1 MEIIFKKH
9 LKWVQDK
16 STRKV
21 DRKNR
26 TRKKKILWKRDFI
39 FCQML
44 EITLNLLK
52 DLESNT
58 EDELYYV
65 LQDILMLHS
74 DM

>member
-1 MEIIFKKH
+1 
-9 LKWVQDK
+9 
-16 STRKV
+16 
-21 DRKNR
+21 
-26 TRKKKILWKRDFI
+26 
-39 FCQML
+39 ML